1 LDLAKSVF
9 QVHGADASGAV
20 LFRKKLRRHQV
31 LIFFAAQPPCTV
43 AMEACASSHHWARE
57 IGRLG
62 HQVRLIP
69 PAYVK
74 PFVKRQKNDAADA
87 EAICE
92 AAQRPTMRFVA
103 PKSEEAQA
111 AAVVFR
117 ARDLLVKQ
125 RTQIINALRGHLAE
139 FGIVVAKGPAR
150 VPHLVRAVAD
160 AAEPVPE
167 LARPILQ
174 MLIETLHRLDEQ
186 VARLD
191 REIAQR
197 AKADETARRLMTL
210 PGVGPVTAVALV
222 ALAPPA
228 ETFKCG
234 RDFAAWVGLTPL
246 QHSTGG
252 KQRLGATSKMG
263 ERTLRRLLIIGANSV
278 LLWVARNG
286 APAGSWIGRMLARKP
301 PMLVRV
307 ALANKM
313 ARIVWALLA
322 RGCWGVGRA
331 KERNG
336 ATVTETGSDK
346 PVQEPAL
353 RARRFDWDLIRVLP
367 SGPAACEP
375 HYRPHTW
382 QP

>member
-1 LDLAKSVF
+1 MGEVSTIGVDLAKSVF

-31 LIFFAAQPPCTV
+31 LTFFAAQPPCTV
-43 AMEACASSHHWARE
+43 AMEACGSAHHWARE

-62 HQVRLIP
+62 HVVRLIP

-92 AAQRPTMRFVA
+92 AAQRPTMRFVV
-103 PKSEEAQA
+103 PKSEQAQA

-125 RTQIINALRGHLAE
+125 RTQIINALWGHLTE
-139 FGIVVAKGPAR
+139 FGIVVAKGPAH

-160 AAEPVPE
+160 GAEPIPE
-167 LARPILQ
+167 PARPILQ
-174 MLIETLHRLDEQ
+174 GLIEMLQALDDRI
-186 VARLD
+186 AGLD

-197 AKADETARRLMTL
+197 AKEDETARRLMTI
-210 PGVGPVTAVALV
+210 PGVGPVTATALA

-228 ETFKCG
+228 ETFKRG

-252 KQRLGATSKMG
+252 KQKLGATSKMG
-263 ERTLRRLLIIGANSV
+263 ERTLRRLLILGASGV
-278 LLWVARNG
+278 LRWAARNG
-286 APAGSWIGRMLARKP
+286 APAGSWIARMVSRKP

-313 ARIVWALLA
+313 ARVIWALMA
-322 RGCWGVGRA
+322 KGGIYRA
-331 KERNG
+331 
-336 ATVTETGSDK
+336 
-346 PVQEPAL
+346 
-353 RARRFDWDLIRVLP
+353 
-367 SGPAACEP
+367 PAASV
-375 HYRPHTW
+375 
-382 QP
+382 